1 MRCFLLILLS
11 LAIVWSTAA
20 QVDTGYVLPDVVIK
34 ENRLEMPFSDVSRTV
49 NVMTARQIKALPV
62 QSVNELL
69 LYVAGVD
76 VRQRGA
82 HGVQADVS
90 IRGGTFDQTLVLING
105 VKLSDPQTGHH
116 VMNLPIDLENIERIE
131 VLKGPGARIYGQNA
145 FSGAINIV
153 TKTPE
158 EEYFKVAAQ
167 AGENTLGGVQFSAAF
182 LDGDLSQY
190 VSFSKDFS
198 EGYRYNTDY
207 DITNVFYQNGY
218 EKGAHKL
225 SFMAGYTD
233 RRFGANGFYASPE
246 ARDQYEEVQTSI
258 AALNYQYES
267 GAWSINPRLYWR
279 RNQDEYIFVRRNPSI
294 YRNMHIGN
302 TVGVEVHASHENALG
317 TTGIG
322 VEAASVNLRSNIL
335 GNRERLQAS
344 LFLEHRFQLMDG
356 MLDLTPGLSVNHF
369 SDFDTKVFPGLDV
382 GVRLN
387 EQLKLFANAGYTYR
401 VPTFTDLYYEDPIN
415 LGNPNLQPEQA
426 FSYEAGAK
434 WTMAGANVQ
443 ASYFYRRGFDLID
456 WTREADTLQWKPF
469 NLSELDVQGLE
480 LNGELYF
487 PVLHNANTV
496 VQRLRLGYTYIDAE
510 LLNSEGV
517 TSRYVLE
524 NLDHQFVAGL
534 EYRIGQRFF
543 HSVMFRYTSRVS
555 MEDYQLVDTKLQY
568 RNGAVEAFLEA
579 SNLLDTR
586 YRETNLVVMPGRWVR
601 AGVSY
606 TFRKKQ

>member
-1 MRCFLLILLS
+1 MRYSLPIIFLVFTLI
-11 LAIVWSTAA
+11 AKA
-20 QVDTGYVLPDVVIK
+20 QVDTSYNLPDVLIK
-34 ENRLEMPFSDVSRTV
+34 ENRLEMPFSEVSRTV
-49 NVMTARQIKALPV
+49 NVLTASQIQALPV

-76 VRQRGA
+76 VRQRGP

-116 VMNLPIDLENIERIE
+116 SMNLPVDLDNIERIE

-158 EEYFKVAAQ
+158 EQFFKVAAQ
-167 AGENTLGGVQFSAAF
+167 VGQNELGGVQFSAAF
-182 LDGDLSQY
+182 PKGDFSQY

-198 EGYRYNTDY
+198 AGYRYNTDY

-218 EKGAHKL
+218 QKGHHELK
-225 SFMAGYTD
+225 FMAGYTD

-246 ARDQYEEVQTSI
+246 ATDQYEEVQTSI
-258 AALNYQYES
+258 AALDYTYEV
-267 GAWSINPRLYWR
+267 GNWSLNPRLFWR
-279 RNQDEYIFVRRNPSI
+279 RNEDEYVFVRSNPSI
-294 YRNMHIGN
+294 YRNLHIGN
-302 TVGVEVHASHENALG
+302 TVGLEAHATNRNKLG
-317 TTGIG
+317 ATGIG
-322 VEAASVNLRSNIL
+322 LEVANVALRSNNL
-335 GNRERLQAS
+335 GNRERVRAS
-344 LFLEHRFQLMDG
+344 LFLEHRFQLLDG
-356 MLDLTPGLSVNHF
+356 LLDLTPGLSVNHF
-369 SDFDTKVFPGLDV
+369 SDFDTKVFPGIDV

-401 VPTFTDLYYEDPIN
+401 VPTFTDLYYEDPVN

-434 WTMAGANVQ
+434 VNLGGANLQ
-443 ASYFYRRGFDLID
+443 ASYFFRRGFDLID
-456 WTREADTLQWKPF
+456 WTREADSLQWKPF
-469 NLSELDVQGLE
+469 NLSELDAQGIDI
-480 LNGELYF
+480 NGEIFF
-487 PVLHNANTV
+487 PVFTNANSV

-510 LLNSEGV
+510 LIENEGV

-524 NLDHQFVAGL
+524 NLDHQLVAGL
-534 EYRIGQRFF
+534 EYRIGKRFF

-555 MEDYQLVDTKLQY
+555 LEDYYLVDTKLQY
-568 RNGAVEAFLEA
+568 RHNALNCFVEA
-579 SNLLDTR
+579 SNLFDET
-586 YRETNLVVMPGRWVR
+586 YMETNLVTMPGRWVR
-601 AGVSY
+601 AGFSY
-606 TFRKKQ
+606 VFK